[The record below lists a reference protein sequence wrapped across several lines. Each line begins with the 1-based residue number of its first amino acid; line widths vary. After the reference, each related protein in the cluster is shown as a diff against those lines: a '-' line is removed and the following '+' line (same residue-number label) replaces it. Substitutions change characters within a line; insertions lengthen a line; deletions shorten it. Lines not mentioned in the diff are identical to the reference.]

1 MKQPVDLPPAPERD
15 PDQDPVALAVVA
27 EVAER
32 GQDASVAGL
41 LARAEVSPEEFAARF
56 ASVEDCAVDA
66 YERFIAV
73 FERRVGGAFNAQPD
87 WRSSLRAAAY
97 ETADWIVENPQLVE
111 FGNTGVL
118 QMKSEIA
125 RIRREEVFFFCGA
138 LIDLGRTEPGADVPD
153 DMSAAMFA
161 IGAIVQLLTRRLQ
174 GDSPI
179 EPHATVPEMLYT
191 VVRTYLGEEAA
202 RQELT
207 LPRPSA

>member
-15 PDQDPVALAVVA
+15 PYQDPLSLAVVA
-27 EVAER
+27 EVVER
-32 GQDASVAGL
+32 GEGASVEGL
-41 LARAEVSPEEFAARF
+41 LARAEVSPNEFAGRF
-56 ASVEDCAVDA
+56 TTVEDCAADA

-97 ETADWIVENPQLVE
+97 EAADWIDENPQLVE
-111 FGNTGVL
+111 FGNVGVL
-118 QMKSEIA
+118 QMKNEIA
-125 RIRREEVFFFCGA
+125 RIRREEVFLFCGG
-138 LIDLGRTEPGADVPD
+138 LIDLGRTEPGAEVAD

-174 GDSPI
+174 GNAPL
-179 EPHATVPEMLYT
+179 EPHTTVREMLYT

-202 RQELT
+202 REELS
-207 LPRPSA
+207 LPRP